1 VTEYVASWSGGKDSC
16 FALWKAIC
24 QGVKVSGLLNFVN
37 RNSTRVMS
45 HSLDYKLIALQSQAI
60 GLPILQR
67 KVTWETY
74 EAEFKSALRELK
86 HRGITGLITGDIH
99 LQEHKDW
106 IDRVCN
112 EVGVEA
118 MLPLWGSNSPQLLN
132 DFIEAGFKA
141 IIVSVK
147 TEIIG
152 KDWLGKEIDKK
163 FAVELGQL
171 AIKSK
176 IDICGEAGEFH
187 TFVYDGPLFIRGIR
201 FDKGA
206 TKAWGNYRYLEI
218 KNYSLIDT
226 SDDHSPVSVHCC
238 HHPTCNKEHPVA
250 PDRFHD
256 VKGFHLEDN
265 IEA

>member
-1 VTEYVASWSGGKDSC
+1 MTEYVASWSGGKDSC

-24 QGVKVSGLLNFVN
+24 QGVKVGGLLNFVN
-37 RNSTRVMS
+37 CNSTQVMS
-45 HSLDYKLIALQSQAI
+45 HGLDYKLIALQSQAI

-74 EAEFKSALRELK
+74 EAEFKSALRELT

-118 MLPLWGSNSPQLLN
+118 MLPLWGSNSLQLLN

-147 TEIIG
+147 TEIID
-152 KDWLGKEIDKK
+152 KDWLGKEVDKK
-163 FAVELGQL
+163 FATELSQL
-171 AIKSK
+171 AMKSK

-187 TFVYDGPLFIRGIR
+187 TFVYDGPLFKKRIKL
-201 FDKGA
+201 DKG
-206 TKAWGNYRYLEI
+206 TPNAWDNYWCLEI

-226 SDDHSPVSVHCC
+226 SDNHSLTSLHCC
-238 HHPTCNKEHPVA
+238 HHKQLTHHPKEYHVA
-250 PDRFHD
+250 QDKLHN
-256 VKGFHLEDN
+256 VKGLHWVDK
-265 IEA
+265 